1 MFYSEED
8 SCKCNWQ
15 QVSFSSISAQPISE
29 GTKVL
34 RRRGAQGLWAHGN
47 TWEGYSQAAMF
58 IVVAGEGYTHFATQR
73 SPLPLPSTDYSNELR
88 GDLYAC
94 LWSSMFLWTLS
105 EFSFLCCLFSG
116 YSACLSVE
124 GADSWLCD
132 HYCNS
137 GTQNTEKKKS
147 TTLNPKTT
155 APLKEECIF
164 PTGRDLS
171 SQAGLTKATICGWR
185 SWENLKD
192 TQAVRFS

>member
-15 QVSFSSISAQPISE
+15 QVSFSSVSAQPISE

-47 TWEGYSQAAMF
+47 TWEGYSQAVMF
-58 IVVAGEGYTHFATQR
+58 IVVAGKGYTHFATLR

-105 EFSFLCCLFSG
+105 EFRFLCCLFSG

-137 GTQNTEKKKS
+137 GTQNTGKKKIHYPKSQNNS
-147 TTLNPKTT
+147 TFEGRMHIPHGERS
-155 APLKEECIF
+155 PLPTRSYQSHHMRLEELGKSERH
-164 PTGRDLS
+164 TGS
-171 SQAGLTKATICGWR
+171 T
-185 SWENLKD
+185 
-192 TQAVRFS
+192 V